1 MEITTVLLI
10 VLAAMVALGMVLF
23 QYFYRSKRRGRLPVL
38 LSFLRFIG
46 LFSLFLL
53 LINPEFSKNEYTI
66 EKTKLVVLTDNSAS
80 IAEARNQVVSMLAKI
95 DDNDA
100 LAEKFDIQHYQFAVS
115 LKEGDSLSFGEKN
128 TNIANALASIKDIY
142 STTNTAVVLLTDG
155 SQTFGADY
163 AFQGS
168 ALKFPVFPVVI
179 GDTTRYEDLRV
190 DQINVNKYAFLKNK
204 FPIEAFISYQG
215 STTISTALSI
225 TVNGQSVYRETI
237 KLSKTDNTRLVN
249 TLVDATTIGVKSVV
263 VSLQPL
269 ENERNVVNNTK
280 SVAVEVIDEK
290 TNIAIISD
298 ILHPDIGVLTKAIES
313 NEQRSVILMKSN
325 SKPKDLEDIDVF
337 VLYQPTS
344 AFNAI
349 IDYTQQK
356 KASNFIIGGNKTDW
370 AFLNRTQNQLQV
382 EEGYPNQ
389 EISPLLNLS
398 FSKFDITGFSLDDFP
413 PLESDAGNTL
423 LGADSEVLM
432 TMMIRGAKL
441 GNPLM
446 FVSDE
451 QGIKQAVLLGEN
463 IWKWRMQ
470 SYRNDQNFDN
480 FDSFI
485 GKLVLY
491 LATNKSKNRLN
502 IEYDRIYDGSSDAKI
517 TATYFD
523 EAFVFDTNASI
534 FLKATNK
541 DQGVSKEVP
550 MLLKGSFYEVDLI
563 GLPAGD
569 YAFTITVKDQNLSKS
584 GNFTILDFNIEQQLL
599 STDYKKLQQLA
610 TASNGQLFFPSQI
623 DSLLLQLNTSQRFL
637 PTQKGVKNIVPL
649 IDFRMLMALIIGAL
663 SLEWFIRKYNGLI

>member
-115 LKEGDSLSFGEKN
+115 LKERDSLSFGEKN

-168 ALKFPVFPVVI
+168 ALKFPVFPVAI